1 MKPEQAH
8 CKYCGSVNLVFD
20 AAARWDVATQGY
32 ALIDTYCSRPTC
44 SDCEQEGWADWRE
57 ATDETLL

>member
-20 AAARWDVATQGY
+20 AAARWDAEAQEY
-32 ALIDTYCSRPTC
+32 ALLDVHCSRPTC
-44 SDCEQEGWADWRE
+44 SDCDQEGWADWKPL
-57 ATDETLL
+57 T